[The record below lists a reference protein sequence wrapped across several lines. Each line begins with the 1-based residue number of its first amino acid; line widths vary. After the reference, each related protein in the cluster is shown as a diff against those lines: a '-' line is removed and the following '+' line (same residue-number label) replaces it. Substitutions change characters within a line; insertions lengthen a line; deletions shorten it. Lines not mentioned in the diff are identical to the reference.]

1 MVSAVLMTTT
11 TTDVM
16 WSAALGDAESA
27 ASRDPLMRGLL
38 DALVLRHESF
48 EDALPGIFAYALG
61 GELAGI
67 PLSEIAAEAIHA
79 DPFIATA
86 ARADIAAVVERDP
99 ACHRE
104 LEPLLYFKG
113 FQGLLAYRVAHHLWN
128 AERHD
133 LALLLQSLISRKL
146 TIDIHPAA
154 RLGRGVM
161 IDHGHGVVI
170 GQTAVVGDDVSIL
183 HGVTLGGNGKEDG
196 DRHPK
201 IGAGVLIGARA
212 SILGNIS
219 VGRCS
224 RVAAG
229 SVVLQDVPPCK
240 TVAGVPARIVGDAG
254 CNNPARNMDHRIE
267 GCGGEAG

>member
-1 MVSAVLMTTT
+1 MANAVLMTTT
-11 TTDVM
+11 TADAM
-16 WSAALGDAESA
+16 WSAVLEDAERA
-27 ASRDPLMRGLL
+27 AARDPLMRGLL
-38 DALVLRHESF
+38 DALVLRHERID
-48 EDALPGIFAYALG
+48 DALPEVFAHALG
-61 GELAGI
+61 KELAGI
-67 PLSEIAAEAIHA
+67 PMATIAAEAMRA
-79 DPFIATA
+79 DPSITAA

-128 AERHD
+128 AERRD

-170 GQTAVVGDDVSIL
+170 GQTAVVGDGVSIL

-201 IGAGVLIGARA
+201 IGADVLIGARA
-212 SILGNIS
+212 SILGNIT

-240 TVAGVPARIVGDAG
+240 TVAGVPAKIVGDAG

-267 GCGGEAG
+267 GCGGETD